1 VAAVHKFYDMN
12 DVDLKW
18 KRINSYQG
26 EFYRVLE
33 DRAYTHEEISKMV
46 DNASLRNKAI
56 ILLMASTGL
65 RVGAI
70 GELRIKDL
78 TPINE
83 YGGLY
88 KIEIYAK
95 FLRDHYFSYCTPECR
110 SAIDAYL
117 DYRRRY
123 GERLT
128 PESPLFR
135 KEYDKEDSE
144 QVAHPLVINGM
155 TVYYMIWELLQ
166 KTGIREIQKQTE
178 SDKAQG
184 KPPRRTEL
192 QACHG
197 FRKFCITNMIRAK
210 LDYNIREKLTGHK
223 VLGMDIHY
231 ERLEESE
238 FLEEYMKAVDFL
250 TISNEFRLRKKV
262 EKLNI
267 DRDAL
272 EQRLDALEAHFQNLM
287 SVKK

>member
-33 DRAYTHEEISKMV
+33 DRSYTHEEISKMV
-46 DNASLRNKAI
+46 NNSSLRNKAI

-88 KIEIYAK
+88 KIGIYAK

-110 SAIDAYL
+110 RAIDAYL

-155 TVYYMIWELLQ
+155 TIYYMIWELLQ

-250 TISNEFRLRKKV
+250 TINEENKLRREVQTLKQEVTKFDHMQKQI
-262 EKLNI
+262 EELS
-267 DRDAL
+267 RRMGL
-272 EQRLDALEAHFQNLM
+272 T
-287 SVKK
+287 